1 MRPIVF
7 FIWLFTALSAAQE
20 KPEME
25 VYIKNNNMKKG
36 YRTLTTTFTDSLVFK
51 KKFKDSKY
59 SLDYVLRYYYAT
71 AIDLNSDKNELI
83 SMSGLVFPIE
93 SVKPDE
99 IVEEVMSLIG
109 NMYYGRKEDKDF
121 KRKIQKSVTRQKNKK

>member
-7 FIWLFTALSAAQE
+7 VVWLFTLLSIAQE
-20 KPEME
+20 KPDME
-25 VYIKNNNMKKG
+25 VYIKNNNMEKG
-36 YRTLTTTFTDSLVFK
+36 YRTLKTTFSDSLIFK
-51 KKFKDSKY
+51 SKYKDSKY

-71 AIDLNSDKNELI
+71 AIDLGCDKNELI
-83 SMSGLVFPIE
+83 SMSGLAFPIE

-109 NMYYGRKEDKDF
+109 KMYYGRKEDKDF
-121 KRKIQKSVTRQKNKK
+121 KRIIQKN

>member
-1 MRPIVF
+1 MRTCVL
-7 FIWLFTALSAAQE
+7 FIWFFTVLSIAQE
-20 KPEME
+20 KPEMG
-25 VYIKNNNMKKG
+25 VYVKNKNMQKG

-51 KKFKDSKY
+51 KNFKNTKY

-71 AIDLNSDKNELI
+71 AIDLGCDKNELI

-93 SVKPDE
+93 SEKPDE
-99 IVEEVMSLIG
+99 IIEEVMALIG

-121 KRKIQKSVTRQKNKK
+121 KRKIQRD

>member
-1 MRPIVF
+1 MRTCVL
-7 FIWLFTALSAAQE
+7 FIWFFTVLSIAQQ

-25 VYIKNNNMKKG
+25 VYIKNKNMQKG

-51 KKFKDSKY
+51 KNFKNTKY

-71 AIDLNSDKNELI
+71 AIDLGCDKNELI

-93 SVKPDE
+93 SEKPDE
-99 IVEEVMSLIG
+99 IIEEVLALIG

-121 KRKIQKSVTRQKNKK
+121 KRKIQRD

>member
-1 MRPIVF
+1 MRIIIF

-25 VYIKNNNMKKG
+25 VYIENSNMEKG
-36 YRTLTTTFTDSLVFK
+36 YRTLTTIFNDSLVFK

-71 AIDLNSDKNELI
+71 AIDLGCDKNELI

-93 SVKPDE
+93 SAKPDE
-99 IVEEVMSLIG
+99 IVEEVIALIS
-109 NMYYGRKEDKDF
+109 NMYYGRKEDMDF
-121 KRKIQKSVTRQKNKK
+121 KKKLKKN

>member
-1 MRPIVF
+1 MRPCVF
-7 FIWLFTALSAAQE
+7 FIWLFTVLSIAQE
-20 KPEME
+20 KPEMG
-25 VYIKNNNMKKG
+25 VYIKNKNMQKG

-51 KKFKDSKY
+51 KNFKDTKY

-71 AIDLNSDKNELI
+71 AIDLGCDKNELI

-93 SVKPDE
+93 SEKPDE
-99 IVEEVMSLIG
+99 IIEEVMALIG

-121 KRKIQKSVTRQKNKK
+121 KRNIQQD

>member
-1 MRPIVF
+1 MRQVIF
-7 FIWLFTALSAAQE
+7 FIWLFTAFSIAQE

-25 VYIKNNNMKKG
+25 VYIKNNYMEKG

-51 KKFKDSKY
+51 KKFKDSNY

-71 AIDLNSDKNELI
+71 AIDLGCDKNELI
-83 SMSGLVFPIE
+83 SMSGLVFTIE

-109 NMYYGRKEDKDF
+109 NMYYGRKEDENFNKML
-121 KRKIQKSVTRQKNKK
+121 KIN

>member
-1 MRPIVF
+1 MG
-7 FIWLFTALSAAQE
+7 
-20 KPEME
+20 
-25 VYIKNNNMKKG
+25 VYIKNKNMQKG

-51 KKFKDSKY
+51 KNFKNTKY

-71 AIDLNSDKNELI
+71 AIDLGCDKNELI

-93 SVKPDE
+93 SEKPDE
-99 IVEEVMSLIG
+99 IIEEVMALIG

-121 KRKIQKSVTRQKNKK
+121 KRNIQQD

>member
-1 MRPIVF
+1 MRTCVL
-7 FIWLFTALSAAQE
+7 FIWFFTVLSIAQE
-20 KPEME
+20 KPEMG
-25 VYIKNNNMKKG
+25 VYVKNKNMQKG

-51 KKFKDSKY
+51 KNFKNTKY

-71 AIDLNSDKNELI
+71 AIDLGCDKNELI

-93 SVKPDE
+93 SEKPDE
-99 IVEEVMSLIG
+99 IIEEVMALIG

-121 KRKIQKSVTRQKNKK
+121 KRKIKQD

>member
-1 MRPIVF
+1 MRPIIF
-7 FIWLFTALSAAQE
+7 FIWLFTALSIAQE
-20 KPEME
+20 KPEMK
-25 VYIKNNNMKKG
+25 VYIKNNNMEKG
-36 YRTLTTTFTDSLVFK
+36 YRILKTTFTDSLVFK
-51 KKFKDSKY
+51 KNFKNSKY
-59 SLDYVLRYYYAT
+59 SLDYVLRYYYST
-71 AIDLNSDKNELI
+71 AIDLGSDKNELI

-121 KRKIQKSVTRQKNKK
+121 KRKIQKN

>member
-1 MRPIVF
+1 MRPLIL
-7 FIWLFTALSAAQE
+7 FIWLFAVLSIAQE
-20 KPEME
+20 KPEMG
-25 VYIKNNNMKKG
+25 VYIKNTNMQKG

-51 KKFKDSKY
+51 KNFKDSKY

-71 AIDLNSDKNELI
+71 AIDLGCDKNELI

-93 SVKPDE
+93 SEKPDE
-99 IVEEVMSLIG
+99 IIEEVMALIG

-121 KRKIQKSVTRQKNKK
+121 KRNIQQD